1 MRIIRLTELSK
12 MLSVS
17 KTTIWRWRQSGVLPE
32 PFELGPKVV
41 GWDIRTIEEW
51 IESAKS
57 GTAGSF

>member
-1 MRIIRLTELSK
+1 MRIIRLTELSE

-41 GWDIRTIEEW
+41 AWDLRTIEEW
-51 IESAKS
+51 VEAAKKRS
-57 GTAGSF
+57 N